1 MENFFLTLKI
11 MYSIYLFQG
20 SLRNE
25 SNKMVD
31 VGVSDGVKREIFL
44 PKYKTPSKIWSA
56 RFDHMGR
63 AMLARQSIYQE
74 G

>member
-1 MENFFLTLKI
+1 MNQTMI
-11 MYSIYLFQG
+11 
-20 SLRNE
+20 
-25 SNKMVD
+25 D
-31 VGVSDGVKREIFL
+31 VGVSDGVNREIFL